1 MKKNHIE
8 YRKKVFKPNLYQWIT
23 YKYLCNNKKV
33 LIKKQ
38 QFLMNIT
45 FNMNHNPKTIV
56 KVIVVDSCRVVGTYF
71 TIEINIY
78 IN

>member
-1 MKKNHIE
+1 
-8 YRKKVFKPNLYQWIT
+8 
-23 YKYLCNNKKV
+23 
-33 LIKKQ
+33 
-38 QFLMNIT
+38 MNIT